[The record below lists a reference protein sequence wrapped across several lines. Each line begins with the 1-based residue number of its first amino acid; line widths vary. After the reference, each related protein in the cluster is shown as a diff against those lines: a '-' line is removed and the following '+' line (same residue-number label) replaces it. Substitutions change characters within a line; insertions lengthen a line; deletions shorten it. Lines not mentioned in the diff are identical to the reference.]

1 MKFKVFC
8 KRRRVNTVLNIPNF
22 KSGII
27 RMIKITAV
35 LLLGI
40 SMQGFAKVNPPVEL
54 RGRIVNKDGNPLQG
68 VSVLIAGTKN
78 GTTTNNDGRFIINS
92 SGNINI
98 VLEISNV
105 GFQTKTVPVGSQT
118 EINITLEE
126 TAAGLEDV
134 VVVGYGTQK
143 KKDLTGAVG
152 TISGNNLQSN
162 AVTST
167 GQALQGKVAGL
178 QIRQASGGP
187 GADVEIRVRG
197 WGTFGA
203 NSFPLVVVDG
213 IITSGGLSD
222 IDPSNIDDITI
233 LKDAS
238 SAAIYGSRGANG
250 VVLVTTKRG
259 KAGKEAINIQS
270 YYSIDEVTHKI
281 PTVDAVTYG
290 KMVNDFYTNAGKEAP
305 YADPESL
312 GKGTNWQDEI
322 FRTGSKQNYSISMS
336 GGAEKNLHA
345 LTMSYYKGDGIVVNS
360 KYSRFNFRINN
371 DIKPIKG
378 IKIGT
383 SVGLSNG
390 QAKNGNPQEAIDRA
404 LIYAPNVT
412 PYNED
417 GSYGIADKAGQPT
430 TMTQPLV
437 AAYERYNSEN
447 KMRLLGNIYAE
458 YEIIKGLK
466 FRSSYGIEYNTF
478 DGKYFTPSYNYGLGN
493 SNGTAVLD
501 RNTNNTKN
509 WMIDNILTYTKSFN
523 RLHNVDFLVGYT
535 FQDETYEYVN
545 AHRDGFSRNDDYL
558 QVLDAATAN
567 DRARGNYT
575 EWALQSYLGRFNYS
589 YNGKYLFTSNIRI
602 DQSSR
607 FEKNTRTGVFPSFSA
622 GWVLTKERFI
632 NDRLG
637 PLSYLKLRVG
647 YGVLG
652 NQAIGVYPYQSVIN
666 SGLYYDFGTSQN
678 VLAGAAPTA
687 LANPNIRWEKTST
700 TGAGVEANFFQD
712 KLRFIVD
719 YYDRRTSDILVVV
732 PLPSLSGLGGN
743 PYQNVASVKNN
754 GFEFTVN
761 YANGGKN
768 RNLSYNVGMN
778 LTVNHNEVT
787 KLNKGLDIIL
797 AGGGQGGVETR
808 TSQGHGI
815 NSFYGY
821 VQEGVFQTQDE
832 ISKSPTQPN
841 AQPGDIKFKDLNN
854 DGVIDA
860 QDRSFLGDFMA
871 KQIVG
876 INGSVRYKNFDLSV
890 AVTGDFGRHQNI
902 FVPGFAA
909 ARAAE
914 ATNAMWADRWT
925 GAETSNYIPRIVGG
939 DPNNNARS
947 SDFWVRSQDYLRIQN
962 IQIGYDFSGRLISN
976 TGISR
981 LRLYVAGQNLATF
994 TKWPGFDPELN
1005 ATAYPLTRSIFFGI
1019 NVGL

>member
-1 MKFKVFC
+1 MKSKALCKQKLLITVCRVFAA
-8 KRRRVNTVLNIPNF
+8 N
-22 KSGII
+22 S
-27 RMIKITAV
+27 KIMRIMKTTIV
-35 LLLGI
+35 LLLCVCLHVC
-40 SMQGFAKVNPPVEL
+40 AKGNPPAQIK
-54 RGRIVNKDGNPLQG
+54 GRIVNKDGNPLQG

-78 GTTTNNDGRFIINS
+78 GTTTNSDGRFTITAPDNQ
-92 SGNINI
+92 N
-98 VLEISNV
+98 VLIEFSNV
-105 GFQTKTVPVGSQT
+105 GFQTKTVRVSNQA
-118 EINITLEE
+118 EISITLEE
-126 TAAGLEDV
+126 TIAGLDNV

-143 KKDLTGAVG
+143 KKDVTGAVG
-152 TISGNNLQSN
+152 IVSGNALQSN

-178 QIRQASGGP
+178 QIRQANGGP
-187 GADVEIRVRG
+187 GADVEIRIRG

-203 NSFPLVVVDG
+203 NTFPLVVVDG

-259 KAGKEAINIQS
+259 KAGKEVINIQS
-270 YYSIDEVTHKI
+270 YYSVDKVIRKI
-281 PTVDAVTYG
+281 PTVDAFTYG
-290 KMVNDFYTNAGKEAP
+290 KMVNDFYTNAGKDAP
-305 YADPESL
+305 YADPGSL

-336 GGAEKNLHA
+336 GGTEKNLHA

-360 KYSRFNFRINN
+360 QYSRFNFRINN
-371 DIKPIKG
+371 DIKPLKG
-378 IKIGT
+378 IKIGI
-383 SVGLSNG
+383 SIGLSNG
-390 QAKNGNPQEAIDRA
+390 KAKNGNPQEAIDRA
-404 LIYAPNVT
+404 LIYAPNVK

-437 AAYERYNSEN
+437 AAYERYNTEN
-447 KMRLLGNIYAE
+447 RMRLLGNIYAE
-458 YEIIKGLK
+458 YEIVKGLK
-466 FRSSYGIEYNTF
+466 FRSSYGMEYNSF

-523 RLHNVDFLVGYT
+523 NSHNFDILAGHT
-535 FQDETYEYVN
+535 FQDETYEYLN
-545 AHRDGFSRNDDYL
+545 GHRDNFSRNDNYL

-567 DRARGNYT
+567 DRANGNYT
-575 EWALQSYLGRFNYS
+575 EWAIQSFLGRFNYS
-589 YNGKYLFTSNIRI
+589 YKSKYLFTSNLRV

-607 FEKNTRTGVFPSFSA
+607 FAKDTRTGIFPSFSV
-622 GWVLTKERFI
+622 GWVLTEEKFLRGK
-632 NDRLG
+632 LG
-637 PLSYLKLRVG
+637 PISYLKLRAG

-652 NQAIGVYPYQSVIN
+652 NQAIGNYPYQSVIN
-666 SGLYYDFGTSQN
+666 SGLYYDLGTSQT
-678 VLAGAAPTA
+678 VVAGAAPTA

-700 TGAGVEANFFQD
+700 TGAGAEANFFQD
-712 KLRFIVD
+712 KLRFIID

-761 YANGGKN
+761 YANTAKN
-768 RNLSYNVGMN
+768 RDLSYNVGMN
-778 LTVNHNEVT
+778 VTLNHNEVT

-808 TSQGHGI
+808 TSQLHGI
-815 NSFYGY
+815 NSFYGF
-821 VQEGVFQTQDE
+821 VQDGVFQTQEE
-832 ISKSPTQPN
+832 ISKSHTQPN
-841 AQPGDIKFKDLNN
+841 AQPGDMKFKDLNN
-854 DGVIDA
+854 DGVINAD
-860 QDRSFLGDFMA
+860 DRTFLGNFMA

-876 INGSVRYKNFDLSV
+876 FNGSIRYKNFDISV
-890 AVTGDFGRHQNI
+890 AVTGDFGRNQNI

-914 ATNAMWADRWT
+914 STNAMWADRWT
-925 GAETSNYIPRIVGG
+925 GPGTSNFVPRIVGG

-962 IQIGYDFSGRLISN
+962 IQIGYDFSGKMISN
-976 TGISR
+976 ARLSR

-1005 ATAYPLTRSIFFGI
+1005 ATAYPLTRSVFFGI
-1019 NVGL
+1019 NLGL